1 MKEKKI
7 LIGIHIIFKSII
19 SVYFDSFFVLYF
31 FKVANYSVIPIV
43 KYYFTLYLFLF
54 IGFLLIRNMMKKNI
68 KVPCMR
74 IGISLQALYVA
85 AIMLLKDNIVNY
97 VFLVGMLRGIA
108 NGFYYYPNSLLNA
121 EKISNDERS
130 KFDGI
135 TFTLTNIMSIVI
147 PLILGVALTFM
158 SYIDVGKIFFVF
170 FILMFILSF
179 KIEDGA
185 EKSKKINI
193 KGFIKLIKN
202 EKNVRT
208 ALLMPFLGG
217 LTYFSGALALMITLT
232 KVINFKTN
240 MALGTVESICAIISL
255 VVSILYSSRL
265 NKNQKS
271 VLLRIGGVAALIS
284 LGIYALIPSFVTF
297 IILLF
302 VNSSLIWLFSL
313 VGTTVG
319 VSASNTKEIQKNY
332 KEEYILARELAL
344 TSSRCLSYIVV
355 LVICLVFGESAINYL
370 MIISGI
376 IIFIESF
383 ITSKYIKQI

>member
-1 MKEKKI
+1 MKEKNN

-85 AIMLLKDNIVNY
+85 LIMLLKDNIVNY

-121 EKISNDERS
+121 EKITNEERS

-135 TFTLTNIMSIVI
+135 VFTITNVSSIII
-147 PLILGVALTFM
+147 PLILGIALTYM

-170 FILMFILSF
+170 FIIMFILSF

-185 EKSKKINI
+185 QKSKKINI
-193 KGFIKLIKN
+193 KGFIKLIKK

-217 LTYFSGALALMITLT
+217 LTYFSGSLALMITLI

-240 MALGTVESICAIISL
+240 IALGTVESICAIISL
-255 VVSILYSSRL
+255 IVSLLYSAKL

-271 VLLRIGGVAALIS
+271 ILLRIGGVVALIS
-284 LGIYALIPSFVTF
+284 LGIYAFIPSFVTF

-355 LVICLVFGESAINYL
+355 LIVCIIFGENALNYL
-370 MIISGI
+370 LVIAGI

-383 ITSKYIKQI
+383 VTSKYIKKL